1 MKIEKLIHDTCPV
14 CGGIRIGH
22 PSMIRIGHPSVKL
35 MICHRNER
43 CPVRYCPIPK
53 GIKTGIEAMTYA
65 KWIPDKD
72 ANGNTVYFNP
82 RFDWVRRY
90 HEAMRRDCKCK
101 YLEVHVG

>member
-1 MKIEKLIHDTCPV
+1 MDCGEFIYDTCPV

-22 PSMIRIGHPSVKL
+22 PSVKL
-35 MICHRNER
+35 MICQHNDR
-43 CPVRYCPIPK
+43 CPVRYYPIPK

-65 KWIPDKD
+65 KWLPDKD

-101 YLEVHVG
+101 YLDVHVG